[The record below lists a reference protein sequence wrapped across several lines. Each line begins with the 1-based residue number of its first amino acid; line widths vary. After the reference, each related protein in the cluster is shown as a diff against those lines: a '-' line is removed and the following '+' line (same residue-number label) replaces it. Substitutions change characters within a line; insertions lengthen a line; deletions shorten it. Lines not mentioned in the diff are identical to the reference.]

1 MSLKKKYQTLNRIV
15 TTGYDEWSG
24 GAVTETKTA
33 FKGLIQPNTTGKS
46 YTNGNDTTFIPA
58 IMFTDITNKFNA
70 GDKIENVDGTIYL
83 IGSNA
88 GQGMG
93 VTGIKPKRGQ
103 HAEYNLVYANGSL

>member
-1 MSLKKKYQTLNRIV
+1 MSLKKKYQTLNKV
-15 TTGYDEWSG
+15 KTTFDEWT
-24 GAVTETKTA
+24 GANVVTERTA
-33 FKGLIQPNTTGKS
+33 FKGLIQPNTTSKS
-46 YTNGNDTTFIPA
+46 YSNSNDTTFIPA
-58 IMFTDITNKFNA
+58 IMFTGKDEVFKA

>member
-15 TTGYDEWSG
+15 VTQGDEWTG
-24 GAVTETKTA
+24 GAITETKTA

-58 IMFTDITNKFNA
+58 IMFTSKDEVFKA